1 MSSPRSLVDDYLAE
15 RSLYVASSTVA
26 NDITHLE
33 RFFEFLDK
41 WGVDHVG
48 LISFETL
55 DAYRHSLET
64 LPGKRGKIVSD
75 AFKHAALK
83 VPRFF
88 LNWASCRGLTLVD
101 FSLYPLPHR
110 TANEIFVPTIEQV
123 KMLLEAPNPNCPSG
137 RRDRLV
143 MESFYTLGLRRRESH
158 RLSIGDLNFHQ
169 QTVRVLGKRQRERL
183 LPLSSR
189 LCGLINHYLKEMRPR
204 LRPFPDEQALWVS
217 PQNGTR
223 LGFTYLRDIV
233 RRNSSRLGLQIYP
246 HLLRHA
252 CATHMLEAGAGLKHI
267 QAFLGHD
274 SPSST
279 ERYAKVTGPELRKEF
294 DRCHPRA
301 RS

>member
-33 RFFEFLDK
+33 RFFEFLDGH
-41 WGVDHVG
+41 GVEHVG

-110 TANEIFVPTIEQV
+110 TAKDISVPTVQQV
-123 KMLLEAPNPNCPSG
+123 SMLLDVPDTSRPQG
-137 RRDRLV
+137 WRDRLV
-143 MESFYTLGLRRRESH
+143 LESFYTLGLRRRESH
-158 RLSIGDLNFHQ
+158 RLSIGDLNLSR
-169 QTVRVLGKRQRERL
+169 QTVRVVGKRQRQRL
-183 LPLSSR
+183 LPLSDR
-189 LCGLINHYLKEMRPR
+189 LCQLLTEYLKRMRPQ

-279 ERYAKVTGPELRKEF
+279 ERYTKVTGPELRKEF